1 LYHVGTNPK
10 IFTAFNPRIAVQI
23 LWHYDNVPSTTLSQ
37 ELSTH

>member
-23 LWHYDNVPSTTLSQ
+23 LWHYNVPSTTLSQ